1 VNRICRD
8 YQLIETHT
16 QQSDIGV
23 HNSQG
28 DTSLLLGHMIRVLV
42 HFHESSSDQ
51 VAGLVGHSIDDIL
64 FQPVSLFLIIHADV
78 IPMHHNPPSASH
90 VSVINIH
97 DSSNGTGL
105 DFAILVGII
114 NQSIL
119 GGRHQPCR

>member
-16 QQSDIGV
+16 QQSDIDV
-23 HNSQG
+23 NHSQQA
-28 DTSLLLGHMIRVLV
+28 TSLLLGHMIRVLMQ
-42 HFHESSSDQ
+42 FYESSSDQ
-51 VAGLVGHSIDDIL
+51 VAGCVGHSKDDIL
-64 FQPVSLFLIIHADV
+64 FQPISLFLVFHADV

-105 DFAILVGII
+105 DFAIFVGII

-119 GGRHQPCR
+119 GRRHQPCR